1 MFDVSQAKA
10 ALHAVRLIMEKNRDR
25 LIELDSAVGDG
36 DLGLTMCKAFIAA
49 DQELGG
55 SSETDVG
62 RYLMQAGM
70 TMAKAA
76 PSTMGTLVGTGFMR
90 GGKALKDKTE
100 CAPWDLGVFFR
111 AFSDGVMERGKTK
124 PGNKTIVDV
133 LEPVAVAAE
142 KAASS
147 GDMAVVAAAILDA
160 AGKGE
165 EAARGMMSEHG
176 KAAIYREQTIGK
188 PDPGA
193 VAGRLMIEAFVSV
206 LMNES
211 DNNL

>member
-10 ALHAVRLIMEKNRDR
+10 ALHAVRLTMEENRDR

-36 DLGLTMCKAFIAA
+36 DLGLTMCKAFITA
-49 DQELGG
+49 DQELSG

-62 RYLMQAGM
+62 KFLMQAGM

-76 PSTMGTLVGTGFMR
+76 PSTMGTLVATGFMR

-100 CAPWDLGVFFR
+100 CAPSDIAAFFR
-111 AFSDGVMERGKTK
+111 AFSDGVMERGKAK
-124 PGNKTIVDV
+124 PGNKTLVDV
-133 LEPVAVAAE
+133 LEPAAVAAE

-147 GDMAVVAAAILDA
+147 GDMATVAAAIRDA
-160 AGKGE
+160 AEKGE

-206 LMNES
+206 LK
-211 DNNL
+211 

>member
-1 MFDVSQAKA
+1 MFDVSQAKTA
-10 ALHAVRLIMEKNRDR
+10 IHAIRLTMEENRDR

-49 DQELGG
+49 DQEQSN

-62 RYLMQAGM
+62 KFLMQAGI

-90 GGKALKDKTE
+90 GGKVLKDKTE
-100 CAPWDLGVFFR
+100 CAPADIAAFLR

-124 PGNKTIVDV
+124 SGNKTIVDV

-147 GDMAVVAAAILDA
+147 GNMTTVVAAILDA
-160 AGKGE
+160 AEKGE

-176 KAAIYREQTIGK
+176 KAAVYREQTIGK

-206 LMNES
+206 L
-211 DNNL
+211 

>member
-10 ALHAVRLIMEKNRDR
+10 ALHAIRLTMEENRDR
-25 LIELDSAVGDG
+25 LIELDSVVGDG
-36 DLGLTMCKAFIAA
+36 DLGLTMSKAFVTA
-49 DQELGG
+49 DHEVAE

-62 RYLMQAGM
+62 KLLMQAGM

-100 CAPWDLGVFFR
+100 CSPADIASFFR
-111 AFSDGVMERGKTK
+111 AFADGVMERGKTK

-142 KAASS
+142 SAAA
-147 GDMAVVAAAILDA
+147 GGEMATVADAILDA
-160 AGKGE
+160 ARQGE
-165 EAARGMMSEHG
+165 EAAREMMSQHG

-193 VAGRLMIEAFVSV
+193 VAGRMIVESFVSV
-206 LMNES
+206 LK
-211 DNNL
+211 